1 MPQKIHLIVWKKNN
15 GNFKK
20 TYICQK
26 TKWASKGF
34 SDAEVKTIVELAKIS
49 VQIEQCQLDKGMT
62 QKEFDKIRQT
72 LSILR
77 KYCYIT

>member
-1 MPQKIHLIVWKKNN
+1 MGISEKLTSAK
-15 GNFKK
+15 
-20 TYICQK
+20 K
-26 TKWASKGF
+26 TKWASEGF

-72 LSILR
+72 LSVLR